1 MSYKD
6 ILSCNIE
13 HTVLN
18 IPCTE
23 AVSFMATQ
31 LIGRTEATQRI
42 EEDIECA
49 ARTDA
54 KVLISGESGVGK
66 EVVARM
72 IHEQSF
78 RRRQPIVA
86 INCAGIPDSL
96 LASEL
101 FGHVRGSFTDA
112 HRDRTGL
119 LEQAHRGTVFL
130 DEIGEMSQSL
140 QSLMLRFLENGEI
153 QPVGSEQRLSKVD
166 VRVIAATNRV
176 LLDRIA
182 QREFREDLY
191 YRLNVI
197 HIEVPPLRAR
207 IDDVPLLFDHFL
219 NRFSTAHRVEMP
231 RLSKESEA
239 CLKAYQWPGNVRE
252 LKNIAE
258 RLVVRWKEGEITPAD
273 LPPEVCGLS
282 RPAAEPKARVTP
294 AAARVE
300 KVFEAMTKHGE
311 SFWLAVHG
319 PFMARDVTREDV
331 RNVVRRGLVVTRGNY
346 KLLVQLFNMPQD
358 DYKRFL
364 NFLRKHQAHLPIHE
378 FRALPAR
385 TNAVA
390 DREASLV

>member
-1 MSYKD
+1 
-6 ILSCNIE
+6 
-13 HTVLN
+13 
-18 IPCTE
+18 
-23 AVSFMATQ
+23 MATQ
-31 LIGRTEATQRI
+31 LIGRNEATRRI

-66 EVVARM
+66 EVVARL
-72 IHEQSF
+72 IHERSF
-78 RRRQPIVA
+78 RRRQPVVA

-101 FGHVRGSFTDA
+101 FGHMRGSFTDA
-112 HRDRTGL
+112 HRDRIGL

-153 QPVGSEQRLSKVD
+153 QRVGSEQRLSKVD

-176 LLDRIA
+176 LLDQIA
-182 QREFREDLY
+182 RREFREDLY

-207 IDDVPLLFDHFL
+207 IEDVPLLFEHFL
-219 NRFSTAHRVEMP
+219 KAFAATHRIETP
-231 RLSKESEA
+231 RLSKDAEA
-239 CLKAYQWPGNVRE
+239 CLMGYQWPGNVRE

-258 RLVVRWKEGEITPAD
+258 RLVVRWRNNEITPAD
-273 LPPEVCGLS
+273 LPPEVCGRL
-282 RPAAEPKARVTP
+282 RPVEPKSRVTP
-294 AAARVE
+294 AAARVDRL
-300 KVFEAMTKHGE
+300 FDAMTKHGE

-331 RNVVRRGLVVTRGNY
+331 RDVVRRGLIATRGNY
-346 KLLVQLFNMPQD
+346 KLLVRLFNMPQE

-378 FRALPAR
+378 FRALSPRVA
-385 TNAVA
+385 AVA
-390 DREASLV
+390 ENEATVA

>member
-1 MSYKD
+1 M
-6 ILSCNIE
+6 
-13 HTVLN
+13 
-18 IPCTE
+18 
-23 AVSFMATQ
+23 AVEF
-31 LIGRTEATQRI
+31 IGRNEASRRI
-42 EEDIECA
+42 EEDVDCA

-66 EVVARM
+66 EVVARL
-72 IHEQSF
+72 IHERSF
-78 RRRQPIVA
+78 RRRQPVVA

-153 QPVGSEQRLSKVD
+153 QRVGSEQRVSKVD

-176 LLDRIA
+176 LLDQIA
-182 QREFREDLY
+182 RREFREDLY

-197 HIEVPPLRAR
+197 HIEVPPLRTR
-207 IDDVPLLFDHFL
+207 VDDVPLLFEHFL
-219 NRFSTAHRVEMP
+219 NRFAAAHRIETP
-231 RLSKESEA
+231 RLSKDAEA
-239 CLKAYQWPGNVRE
+239 CLMAYHWPGNVRE

-258 RLVVRWKEGEITPAD
+258 RLVVRWKHAEITPAD
-273 LPPEVCGLS
+273 LPPEVCGRS
-282 RPAAEPKARVTP
+282 HPPEPAPRVTP

-300 KVFEAMTKHGE
+300 RLFDAMTKHGE

-331 RNVVRRGLVVTRGNY
+331 RDVVRRGLIVTRGNY
-346 KLLVQLFNMPQD
+346 KLLVRLFNMPQD

-378 FRALPAR
+378 FRTLSPRVRSDAEATPA
-385 TNAVA
+385 
-390 DREASLV
+390 

>member
-1 MSYKD
+1 
-6 ILSCNIE
+6 
-13 HTVLN
+13 
-18 IPCTE
+18 
-23 AVSFMATQ
+23 MATQ
-31 LIGRTEATQRI
+31 LIGRNEATQRI

-66 EVVARM
+66 EVVARL
-72 IHEQSF
+72 IHERSF
-78 RRRQPIVA
+78 RRRQPVVA

-112 HRDRTGL
+112 HRDRMGL

-140 QSLMLRFLENGEI
+140 QTLMLRFLENGEI

-176 LLDRIA
+176 LLDQIA
-182 QREFREDLY
+182 RREFREDLY

-207 IDDVPLLFDHFL
+207 AEDVPLLFEHFL
-219 NRFSTAHRVEMP
+219 SRFAETHRIEMP
-231 RLSKESEA
+231 RLSKESAA
-239 CLKAYQWPGNVRE
+239 CLIAYQWPGNVRE

-258 RLVVRWKEGEITPAD
+258 RIVVRWKQGEITPAD
-273 LPPEVCGLS
+273 LPPEVCGRS
-282 RPAAEPKARVTP
+282 RPSEPTARVTP

-300 KVFEAMTKHGE
+300 RVFEAMTKHGE

-319 PFMARDVTREDV
+319 PFMARDITRDDV
-331 RNVVRRGLVVTRGNY
+331 RDVVRRGLIVTRGNY
-346 KLLVQLFNMPQD
+346 KLLVQLFNMPHD

-364 NFLRKHQAHLPIHE
+364 NFLRKHQAHFPIHE
-378 FRALPAR
+378 FRALSPR
-385 TNAVA
+385 VA
-390 DREASLV
+390 APVEGNVTLV